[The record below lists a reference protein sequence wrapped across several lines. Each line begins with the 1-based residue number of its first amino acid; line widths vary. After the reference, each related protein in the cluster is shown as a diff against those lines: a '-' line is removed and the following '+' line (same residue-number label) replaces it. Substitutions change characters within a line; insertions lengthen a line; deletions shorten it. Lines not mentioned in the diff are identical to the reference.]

1 MTFGALDSNAYYTLT
16 VSGICNGVESLKSDP
31 VQVKT
36 LSGTDGI
43 KGATMIEVNGNKA
56 IFTIDGKQIDKMPV
70 DKSVFV
76 IKQDGKSVKATK

>member
-1 MTFGALDSNAYYTLT
+1 M
-16 VSGICNGVESLKSDP
+16 
-31 VQVKT
+31 KT